1 MNWAEQNKCKRGLR
15 KKQNL
20 SLAAKLNRPQFSLP
34 GWFHHFQFVQLCARL
49 WLQTNARVPTQAHWH
64 RNCPNPAWKE
74 HVVFHLW
81 RTIEHLS
88 QLFKQIYSQ
97 HFDDFSGH
105 THTHT
110 LWLYQ
115 HDSLPQT
122 CRSAASIVIQVNLAY
137 KDFFLYFFGNVA
149 FPSWE
154 RQRCDMQQRC
164 LNF

>member
-105 THTHT
+105 THTH
-110 LWLYQ
+110 
-115 HDSLPQT
+115 SVII
-122 CRSAASIVIQVNLAY
+122 SAWFTSSNMQVCCLHSNPSKSGIQGL
-137 KDFFLYFFGNVA
+137 FLYFFGNVA